1 MKGEVFSVIEV
12 LVIIIK
18 SLIRIVT
25 LIFSH
30 FLILSFYCIMS
41 VDRS

>member
-1 MKGEVFSVIEV
+1 MKGEVFSVIE
-12 LVIIIK
+12 VIIIK